1 MAHNRLEFI
10 MPARADVVF
19 DAFHYRVWRRRW
31 DSLVSDTRVV
41 GGAPCP
47 SVGAVTE
54 NTGGGWLRALSM
66 RTQFVSYER
75 PRLAAAAM
83 LGRSFPF
90 ARWAASMRHRPLE
103 GGGSL
108 MIYTYSFETAPRALH
123 WLMEPLVRRIFE
135 RQTRKRFARLQRFLA
150 GNAAQVEA
158 WQARLGDGEAAA

>member
-1 MAHNRLEFI
+1 MAHNRLEFP
-10 MPARADVVF
+10 MPARAEVVF
-19 DAFHYRVWRRRW
+19 DAFHYHVWRHRW

-54 NTGGGWLRALSM
+54 NTGGGWMRALAM

-108 MIYTYSFETAPRALH
+108 MIYTYSFETGPRALR
-123 WLMEPLVRRIFE
+123 WLMEPLVQRIFE
-135 RQTRKRFARLQRFLA
+135 QQTRKRFGRLQRFLA
-150 GNAAQVEA
+150 GNAGQVEA
-158 WQARLGDGEAAA
+158 WQAHGREGGSA